1 MTGLSVTKSDLRA
14 AALARRDVLA
24 PEQRSAAA
32 DGVAARAFP
41 VEAMSGQTVAGY
53 SPIRSEFDPG
63 PLMRA
68 LARRGADLALP
79 VIVAR
84 DRPLLFRTWSPE
96 ATLVRGQLGILE
108 PAADAP
114 VVVPDILLVP
124 LAAFDRAG
132 HRIGYGAG
140 HYDRTFAQL
149 RRVKPILAVGLAFS
163 VQQVA
168 LVPALP
174 HDVRLDYIMTERDTI
189 ETRGH

>member
-1 MTGLSVTKSDLRA
+1 MTALSVTKSDLRA
-14 AALARRDVLA
+14 AALARRDALT

-41 VEAMSGQTVAGY
+41 VDVAPGQIIAGY

-63 PLMRA
+63 RLMQA
-68 LARRGADLALP
+68 LALRGARLALP
-79 VIVAR
+79 VIVGR
-84 DRPLLFRTWSPE
+84 DQPLLFRAWSAD

-108 PAADAP
+108 PSADAP
-114 VVVPDILLVP
+114 AVVPDIMLVP
-124 LAAFDRAG
+124 MAAFDHAG

-149 RRVKPILAVGLAFS
+149 RQAKAIVAVGLAFS

-174 HDVRLDYIMTERDTI
+174 HDVSLDYIVTERDTI